1 MPKVK
6 IRLTSKAPSE
16 DRIISSDPEWAKPF
30 VFAYAGIPLE
40 CFRDEWRCPR
50 PRSLL
55 GLRPLCLTTR
65 LTGIKR
71 HLRTASTCHRLQGLI
86 DEIHDVM
93 NERQPRW
100 RPAVRL
106 LGPALLGTSVWI
118 ENGGLMG
125 PAQ

>member
-1 MPKVK
+1 M
-6 IRLTSKAPSE
+6 
-16 DRIISSDPEWAKPF
+16 
-30 VFAYAGIPLE
+30 FAYAGIPSE
-40 CFRDEWRCPR
+40 CFRDEKRCPR
-50 PRSLL
+50 QRSLA
-55 GLRPLCLTTR
+55 GLLVFFAEQRAF
-65 LTGIKR
+65 TGIKR
-71 HLRTASTCHRLQGLI
+71 HLRTADTCHRLQGLI

-100 RPAVRL
+100 WPGVRL